1 MAKKKKK
8 KVRWGRVLIL
18 IIALL
23 LILVAIIGGIL
34 FGYYKYTTATAKN
47 INIVLIGI
55 DGRESTENTSRAD
68 SIMLINVNK
77 DEALVNMI
85 SLPRDSYVELA
96 CNNKL
101 DKITHAYSYGEI
113 LWKDNGGGRACTI
126 DTVKSTFNLNE
137 LEKYVEVDFSK
148 MINLVDDIGGIE
160 LTPSKSFCE
169 MDENENADSYCFEEG
184 VSTKM
189 NGKQALAYAR
199 HRHSDSDIYR
209 AARQQEVIR
218 AMFTKVKSL
227 GFFDMIKVAKK
238 LLSVVDT
245 NVTINDIIGYMD
257 IIDKVKIEQ
266 SVAEGEDEYIY
277 SEADGID
284 LYYYRIDEAWL
295 TKINREITK

>member
-1 MAKKKKK
+1 MPRKKKK

-18 IIALL
+18 I
-23 LILVAIIGGIL
+23 LILILILAAIIGGGL
-34 FGYYKYTTATAKN
+34 FGYYKYSTATAKN
-47 INIVLIGI
+47 MNIVLIGV

-96 CNNKL
+96 CNKKF
-101 DKITHAYSYGEI
+101 DKITHAYSYGDL
-113 LWKDNGGGRACTI
+113 LWQDKGAGRACTI
-126 DTVKSTFNLNE
+126 DTVKSTFGLNE
-137 LEKYVEVDFSK
+137 LEKYAEVDFSK
-148 MINLVDDIGGIE
+148 MISLVDDIGGIE
-160 LTPSKSFCE
+160 LIPSKSFCE

-184 VSTKM
+184 VTTKM

-199 HRHSDSDIYR
+199 HRYSDSDIYR
-209 AARQQEVIR
+209 AARQQEVIK
-218 AMFTKVKSL
+218 AMFSKVKSL
-227 GFFDMIKVAKK
+227 GFFDMIKIANK
-238 LLSVVDT
+238 LLATVDT
-245 NVTINDIIGYMD
+245 NVTLKEIIGYMD

-277 SEADGID
+277 SEAEGID

-295 TKINREITK
+295 TKMNREIKK